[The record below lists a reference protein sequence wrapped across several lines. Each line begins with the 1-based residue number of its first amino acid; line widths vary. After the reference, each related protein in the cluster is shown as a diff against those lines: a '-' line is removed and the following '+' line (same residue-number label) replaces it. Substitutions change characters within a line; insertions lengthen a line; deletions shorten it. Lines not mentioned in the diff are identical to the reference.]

1 MMKKISLFVK
11 HLLLFFM
18 DVLYIVVRPLL
29 GPRGVC
35 RFTPT
40 CSQYAK
46 QAINKYGILK
56 GSFLA
61 CKRVLKCHPFHAG
74 GYDPVP

>member
-1 MMKKISLFVK
+1 MNKISLLGK
-11 HLLLFFM
+11 NLLLFLLSVFM
-18 DVLYIVVRPLL
+18 LLVRPLL

-46 QAINKYGILK
+46 EAITKHGVFK
-56 GSFLA
+56 GVWLSVIRL
-61 CKRVLKCHPFHAG
+61 LKCHPFHPG

>member
-1 MMKKISLFVK
+1 MLT
-11 HLLLFFM
+11 L
-18 DVLYIVVRPLL
+18 RPLL

-46 QAINKYGILK
+46 EAITKYGVFK
-56 GSFLA
+56 GGWLSVCRLS
-61 CKRVLKCHPFHAG
+61 KCHPFHQG